1 MDRRELLDR
10 LRELKPWLESQGVVD
25 LRLFGSFA
33 RDEAREDSD
42 VDLLC
47 RADAVVGW
55 DLFGV
60 EARLAERLGRRVEL
74 VEEGCLHPI
83 AQRRADVDLI
93 DV

>member
-1 MDRRELLDR
+1 MTRAELLER

-47 RADAVVGW
+47 ALERPMGWEFFGIERELAD
-55 DLFGV
+55 
-60 EARLAERLGRRVEL
+60 RLGRRVEL
-74 VEEGCLHPI
+74 STDAALHDLVARTARRELI
-83 AQRRADVDLI
+83 AV
-93 DV
+93 